1 MKVLRAFVS
10 VVVSSTAAIIV
21 AAGSTFLILGHQWQ
35 LVDAFNMGATHR
47 VPYNSKQYHTSRVH
61 SAPLTYTDGT
71 YSSVTSVRVGTRR
84 PNTRLSMS
92 ERSYDEE
99 TKPSINFP
107 LVTQN
112 LANQALIGFQ
122 IWTGGSGFRVLSQET
137 HFGIGALILG
147 IVGVIP
153 LLALSRTLETSESP
167 LVAGLN
173 LSTNMAVLRL
183 FGPTSQPILAF
194 LVSLLMATSTGIVEE
209 TIFRGQC
216 KFALPQ

>member
-1 MKVLRAFVS
+1 
-10 VVVSSTAAIIV
+10 
-21 AAGSTFLILGHQWQ
+21 
-35 LVDAFNMGATHR
+35 
-47 VPYNSKQYHTSRVH
+47 
-61 SAPLTYTDGT
+61 
-71 YSSVTSVRVGTRR
+71 
-84 PNTRLSMS
+84 MS

-137 HFGIGALILG
+137 HFGTGALILG

-216 KFALPQ
+216 KFTLPR